1 MMKKLLAIAVLILAQ
16 TITAQNYKFGK
27 VSEEELLEKSHPDYP
42 EASAAILY
50 SKNQVSFDYQQG
62 KGFVQNNEVHQRIKI
77 YTKEGFDYA
86 TKIIGLYQGERSTYT
101 EDIIGLK
108 AYTYNLDG
116 GKIIKDKLAKDGIFK
131 EETNK
136 YRRTTK
142 FTMPNIKEGCVIE
155 FEYTVQS
162 QLLGIDDI
170 TFQQLIPIKRMEFKV
185 KTPEYFKY
193 SKLLNPR
200 ASFIPTIEETKESGR
215 IIITS
220 RASFTA
226 GLSSQGGGRN
236 KSSGG
241 TIDYQAD
248 VLIGNMDNIPPLK
261 AENYVDNLSNYQA
274 KLIMELEEVAYP
286 SEPIKYLST
295 SWEKVTKTIYDDTD
309 FGDQL
314 KKDNY
319 YKDDLNALLSGVPQ
333 TDLQQRAA
341 LIFNHVKSKVKWNE
355 YFGYTAE
362 QGVAKA
368 YKQGSGN
375 SGDIN
380 LMLTSMLRYAGLDA
394 NPVLVSTKSNGIPL
408 IPTRS
413 GFNYV
418 ISAIQLEDS
427 VILLDA
433 TRKFTTANI
442 LPVSTLNW
450 LGRLIK
456 EDGSS
461 GWVDLI
467 PKMTSKESVSLNV
480 KLNSDL
486 TASGKVRHQYTNYQ
500 AKNIRNRFSNYNTD
514 EIIKSLEKDKGEIE
528 ISDLE
533 LEHMYDIGEPI
544 NESYSYVLNDAMEDI
559 GGNLYVTPLLFLASE
574 ENPFKQDTRSYP
586 IDFVY
591 PIEDK
596 YMVNVMLP
604 EGYAVE
610 SMPES
615 VKYQFNGV
623 DGEFTY
629 LAKQNGNFLQFIVSL
644 DLNKTLI
651 LPEEYEQFKEF
662 YQLMIEKQTEQVVLK
677 KI

>member
-1 MMKKLLAIAVLILAQ
+1 MKKLIVLAVLILTQ

-27 VSEEELLEKSHPDYP
+27 VSEEELLEKAHPDYP

-50 SKNQVSFDYQQG
+50 SKKQVSFDYQQG

-77 YTKEGFDYA
+77 YTKDGFDYA
-86 TKIIGLYQGERSTYT
+86 TKMISLYQGERSTSS

-108 AYTYNLDG
+108 AYTYNIEG
-116 GKIIKDKLAKDGIFK
+116 GKINKDKLTKDGIFE
-131 EETNK
+131 EETSK

-155 FEYTVQS
+155 FEYTIQS
-162 QLLGIDDI
+162 QLYGIDDV
-170 TFQQLIPIKRMEFKV
+170 TFQQLIPIKRMEFKI

-200 ASFIPTIEETKESGR
+200 ASFIPTLEETKERGQIRYTSKSRSVAGSG
-215 IIITS
+215 
-220 RASFTA
+220 A
-226 GLSSQGGGRN
+226 GRSVTQTNNSSH
-236 KSSGG
+236 

-248 VLIGNMDNIPPLK
+248 VLMANMDNIPPLK
-261 AENYVDNLSNYQA
+261 DEKYVDNLSNYQA
-274 KLIMELEEVAYP
+274 KLIMELEEIAWP
-286 SEPIKYLST
+286 DEPIKYLST
-295 SWEKVTKTIYDDTD
+295 SWEKVTKTIYDDSD

-319 YKDDLNALLSGVPQ
+319 YKDDLNALLSGVSA

-355 YFGYTAE
+355 YYGYTAE
-362 QGVAKA
+362 QGLAKA

-418 ISAIQLEDS
+418 ISALRIDDS
-427 VILLDA
+427 IILLDA
-433 TRKFTTANI
+433 TRPFSTANI
-442 LPVSTLNW
+442 LPTSALNW

-456 EDGSS
+456 EDGNSD
-461 GWVDLI
+461 WVNLI
-467 PKMTSKESVSLNV
+467 PKMSSNESVSLNV

-486 TASGKVRHQYTNYQ
+486 SASGKVRHQFTNYQ
-500 AKNIRNRFSNYNTD
+500 ANRIRNKFHNHNTE
-514 EIIKSLEKDKGEIE
+514 EIIKSLEEDKGEIK
-528 ISDLE
+528 ISELE
-533 LEHMYDIGEPI
+533 LEHMYEINEPI
-544 NESYSYVLNDAMEDI
+544 SESYSYSLNNAMEDI

-574 ENPFKQDTRSYP
+574 ENPFKEDKRSYP

-591 PIEDK
+591 PIADK
-596 YMVNVMLP
+596 YMVNIMLP
-604 EGYAVE
+604 EGYTVE

-615 VKYQFNGV
+615 VKYQFNGT

-629 LAKQNGNFLQFIVSL
+629 LAKLNGNFIQLIVSL

-677 KI
+677 KT